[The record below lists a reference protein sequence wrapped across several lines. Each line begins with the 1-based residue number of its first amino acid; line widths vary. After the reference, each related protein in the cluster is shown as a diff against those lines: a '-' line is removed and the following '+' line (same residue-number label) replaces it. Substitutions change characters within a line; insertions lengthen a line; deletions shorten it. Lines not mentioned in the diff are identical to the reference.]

1 MTEAKELTFYVP
13 TDRNYICGDEL
24 PVKVVEWKV
33 LLDEILSEV
42 PEEFRE
48 SAFLEVDFYT
58 KDYLNLNPRW
68 KAEWEL
74 EVSAG
79 WKRMETPTE
88 TRLRLEKAAAH
99 NAKNAKAVEAQER
112 QTLADLKAKYGEL
125 A

>member
-1 MTEAKELTFYVP
+1 MTEAKELTFYVLA
-13 TDRNYICGDEL
+13 DRNFSCGDEL
-24 PVKVVEWKV
+24 PVKLVEWKA

-42 PEEFRE
+42 PEGFRD
-48 SAFLEVDFYT
+48 SAFLEVDYT
-58 KDYLNLNPRW
+58 KDY
-68 KAEWEL
+68 EWEL

>member
-24 PVKVVEWKV
+24 PVKLVEWKA

-48 SAFLEVDFYT
+48 SAFLEVDYT
-58 KDYLNLNPRW
+58 KDY
-68 KAEWEL
+68 EWEL
-74 EVSAG
+74 EVKAG

-112 QTLADLKAKYGEL
+112 QILADLKAKYGEL